1 VEKYWVSKSK
11 KLTILSPRAAAA
23 KVIANVLR
31 GQSLST
37 LLPEYADSVAEQD
50 RSLFKEMCFGS
61 LRWYPQIAILIKQL
75 VPKPLKEKDLEI
87 QGLLA
92 CGLYQLVHMRISEHA
107 SVNETVAATKALNRI
122 WAKGLVNAVLRTFQR
137 EKLALL
143 DEHKDHLVFQNAHP
157 KWLIKKLN
165 EAWHQNDVLA
175 IIEANN
181 QRGPMTLRVNT
192 TKVSRNDYLAKLK
205 DAGIQASKTPN
216 APSGIQLVSA
226 VDVKQLPEFAAGAV
240 SVQDEAA
247 QLAAS
252 LLQLESGHRVL
263 DACCAPGGKTCHI
276 LELQPRIASL
286 VAVDSEPRRL
296 IRVEENLTRLDLS
309 AQLIAADAGELD
321 SWWDRKP
328 FQRILLDAPC
338 SATGVIRRHPDI
350 KILRKPADIDKLT
363 DIQTRLLQRLWQT
376 LSNGGILV
384 YATCSVL
391 PEENDHIIKSFI
403 EGRVDAEVINIQ
415 ASWGKTTPYGRQ
427 LFPVPEGHDG
437 FYYAKLRKVG
447 QTTESLATLG

>member
-1 VEKYWVSKSK
+1 M
-11 KLTILSPRAAAA
+11 LPPRAAAA

-37 LLPEYADSVAEQD
+37 LLPEYVDSVAEKD

-75 VPKPLKEKDLEI
+75 VQKPLKEKDLEI
-87 QGLLA
+87 QGLIA
-92 CGLYQLVHMRISEHA
+92 CGLYQLAHMRISEHA
-107 SVNETVAATKALNRI
+107 SINETVAATKALNRI

-143 DEHKDHLVFQNAHP
+143 DEYKDHLVFQHAHP

-165 EAWHQNDVLA
+165 EAWPPNDVLS

-192 TKVSRNDYLAKLK
+192 TKISRNDYLAKLK
-205 DAGIQASKTPN
+205 DADIQAHKTPN
-216 APSGIQLVSA
+216 ASSGIQLLSA
-226 VDVKQLPEFAAGAV
+226 VDVTQLPEFASGAV

-252 LLQLESGHRVL
+252 LLQLESGQRVL
-263 DACCAPGGKTCHI
+263 DACCAPGGKTCHM
-276 LELQPRIASL
+276 LEMQPKIASL
-286 VAVDSEPRRL
+286 VGVDSEPRRL
-296 IRVEENLTRLDLS
+296 VRVKENLTRLDLC
-309 AQLIAADAGELD
+309 AKLIAADAGELT
-321 SWWDRKP
+321 SWWDKKP

-350 KILRKPADIDKLT
+350 KILRKPADIDKLIT
-363 DIQTRLLQRLWQT
+363 TQTRLLQRLWQT
-376 LSNGGILV
+376 LANEGILV

-391 PEENDHIIKSFI
+391 PEENDHIVKSFI
-403 EGRVDAEVINIQ
+403 EGRVDVEVVTIQ
-415 ASWGKTTPYGRQ
+415 ATWGKTTPYGRQ
-427 LFPVPEGHDG
+427 LFPVPKGHDG

-447 QTTESLATLG
+447 QTIE